1 MEDIGRKNYKYKKI
15 LTEEKIDDEA
25 SDVSTDLFQPNLS
38 CLPTELLLRILG
50 NLPHSDLNSIIL
62 VNKKFSGLASD
73 PVLWKKFPVPAME
86 IAQGLGLDILLRVIK
101 LPRFSKLQVLDLNRV
116 YSGFSRKG
124 SDVQSNQD
132 VLQQFVEI
140 LGVAASLPLAWL
152 DLSYN
157 NLSALSTP
165 DVLAMTK
172 LVLNIQHVEMFATL
186 RGEDSAFIC
195 NILENVSETSVLRS
209 INLGACNLDT
219 LPISLVTKLNCMAS
233 VTLEGSFMTVE
244 QVKALMVE
252 MGKGTNIKK
261 FNIGSEPIID
271 IETLSDAF
279 ENLEPEV
286 VAKALNNVEY
296 LSYNKVKFVDGD
308 CCDFPPD
315 LHLASFL
322 EVMGKNTKLKKV
334 EMEEN
339 NFFFIQPEVVA
350 KAFNNLEHYEFKQ
363 NPNNT
368 SEQIVA
374 TLELMAQK
382 TKLVDLKFIYED
394 LSWLN
399 PGLVARAVV
408 QVEQVDMLCKLSTA
422 HVRAILGQIDD
433 RSRIKRLNMG
443 NNDVSIVPKLIFE
456 SALKMMRSNGG
467 SVIVLKKGKRMFV
480 RY

>member
-1 MEDIGRKNYKYKKI
+1 VIIIMENIGEENSKKI
-15 LTEEKIDDEA
+15 LVEEKIDDETIDVEDQKLDA
-25 SDVSTDLFQPNLS
+25 SSDLFKLNLS
-38 CLPTELLLRILG
+38 GLPNELLLRILG

-62 VNKKFSGLASD
+62 VNKKFLDLASD

-101 LPRFSKLQVLDLNRV
+101 LPRFRKLQVLDLNRV
-116 YSGFSRKG
+116 HNGMKRKG
-124 SDVQSNQD
+124 SKVQKSQS
-132 VLQQFVEI
+132 
-140 LGVAASLPLAWL
+140 AASMKQLEDILEVAGKLPLAWL

-165 DVLAMTK
+165 DMLTK
-172 LVLNIQHVEMFATL
+172 LVLNIPHVEMFATC
-186 RGEDSAFIC
+186 RGEDSANFIC
-195 NILENVSETSVLRS
+195 NILENLSETSVLRS

-219 LPISLVTKLNCMAS
+219 LPLSLVTKLNCMAS
-233 VTLEGSFMTVE
+233 VTLEGSFMTME

-252 MGKGTNIKK
+252 MGKGSCIKK
-261 FNIGSEPIID
+261 FDIGSEPIID

-279 ENLEPEV
+279 ESLEPEV

-339 NFFFIQPEVVA
+339 NFFYVKPEVVA
-350 KAFNNLEHYEFKQ
+350 KAFNNLEHYEFKP

-382 TKLVDLKFIYED
+382 SNIVDLKFIYED

-408 QVEQVDMLCKLSTA
+408 MV
-422 HVRAILGQIDD
+422 
-433 RSRIKRLNMG
+433 
-443 NNDVSIVPKLIFE
+443 
-456 SALKMMRSNGG
+456 
-467 SVIVLKKGKRMFV
+467 
-480 RY
+480 